1 MEGREPRRERSFF
14 LRKTDCCAPSRS
26 ASGGRGRGPRGGW
39 GFGRQAGRRAAPL
52 RGLSFSSHVRLG
64 TRAGPP
70 CLLSGRNKSASHGSR
85 CAPARLAAPDPAVSA
100 AGAVV
105 TGKGLRPFLRSCVS
119 VRCPG
124 SHRERSLSGASLGH
138 FPVALQE
145 PKVTCLP
152 PAGVS
157 QCAGQGRC
165 CRAAAEKRIAPG
177 VPVRVWAPRAHTST
191 ARHRPPAALGQWP
204 RQLPLPT
211 PTPGSGPSWEGV
223 DVCAGL
229 QEGSRAVYTWVR
241 LGDGMPGRAREVVDG
256 LEGLPSVALLLFLAS
271 IFPPVL
277 PCLKSLFLSPVLLC
291 QPPMFLLFAFITRF
305 LPILLDQLRISPVL
319 RKRPH
324 PRP

>member
-211 PTPGSGPSWEGV
+211 PSRAVVLPGRALTSVPVSRKALGPSTPGSASATG
-223 DVCAGL
+223 C
-229 QEGSRAVYTWVR
+229 RAE
-241 LGDGMPGRAREVVDG
+241 PGRWSMGWKAC
-256 LEGLPSVALLLFLAS
+256 
-271 IFPPVL
+271 PP
-277 PCLKSLFLSPVLLC
+277 LLC
-291 QPPMFLLFAFITRF
+291 CSF
-305 LPILLDQLRISPVL
+305 
-319 RKRPH
+319 
-324 PRP
+324 

>member
-1 MEGREPRRERSFF
+1 M
-14 LRKTDCCAPSRS
+14 
-26 ASGGRGRGPRGGW
+26 
-39 GFGRQAGRRAAPL
+39 QA
-52 RGLSFSSHVRLG
+52 
-64 TRAGPP
+64 
-70 CLLSGRNKSASHGSR
+70 KE
-85 CAPARLAAPDPAVSA
+85 DA
-100 AGAVV
+100 AG
-105 TGKGLRPFLRSCVS
+105 
-119 VRCPG
+119 
-124 SHRERSLSGASLGH
+124 
-138 FPVALQE
+138 
-145 PKVTCLP
+145 
-152 PAGVS
+152 
-157 QCAGQGRC
+157 
-165 CRAAAEKRIAPG
+165 AAAEKRIAPG

-211 PTPGSGPSWEGV
+211 PTPGSGPSSEGV

-229 QEGSRAVYTWVR
+229 QEGSRAVYTWAR

-291 QPPMFLLFAFITRF
+291 LPPMFLLFAFSTRF